1 MKLRILGNKLRL
13 RLTQTEVSMLEQGN
27 NVIEQTCFEDSNLLE
42 YQILVDLQSNKI
54 TSSFLNNRICVTI
67 PAHLLTNWS
76 TDEREGLYSD
86 NGNIAIEKDFQC
98 LHKRP
103 DENEQDNFKNP
114 AKTE

>member
-1 MKLRILGNKLRL
+1 MKLRILGNKLRF

-27 NVIEQTCFEDSNLLE
+27 NVIEKTGFDDSNLLE
-42 YQILVDLQSNKI
+42 YQILVGKDLKDI
-54 TSSFLNNRICVTI
+54 TSSFMNNQICVTI
-67 PAHLLTNWS
+67 PGHLLTNWS

-103 DENEQDNFKNP
+103 GEDEQDNFKNP
-114 AKTE
+114 AI